1 MLLQKKQN
9 VDLHWWGEKILL
21 IRNMNEIFEL
31 EPEEVFLI
39 EKLSL
44 TNDVGVIQEEIS
56 DCLEM
61 EKDEIRNFIDIFIQ
75 NYREFFFISFEE
87 IVENTITVSGQK
99 GAFFPFELHVSLT
112 NACFHRCKHCY
123 KSAVSNGNSIVYE
136 DLEKFLDNM
145 EGKVPYLTLSGGEP
159 TRYSEFERIV
169 QKFSD
174 KYVISILTS
183 GYNLNDKLI
192 PVLAKAQNGV
202 TVSIYSSVPEKHDA
216 FVGVNG
222 SYKSIM
228 DSLEKM
234 CTEGVRV
241 GVSTLLTE
249 ENFDDIVKLVKILAQ
264 NRGVKTVSVGRLML
278 LGRAKENQLSNELTS
293 KKYKEYIDELRKN
306 NFEIEIIDSAEDS
319 GNELSLSPFKCSA
332 GTLLWSIYENGEIHP
347 CGISTIKEL
356 MLGNLH
362 DFNEEILFNRSLYDA
377 KISKLECIKNMYSK
391 GAVCPFE

>member
-44 TNDVGVIQEEIS
+44 SNDVEVIQEEIAN
-56 DCLEM
+56 CLGI
-61 EKDEIRNFIDIFIQ
+61 EKDDIRKFIEIFIE
-75 NYREFFFISFEE
+75 NYRDFFFVSFEDIME
-87 IVENTITVSGQK
+87 SMISVSGQK

-112 NACFHRCKHCY
+112 NSCFHRCKHCY
-123 KSAVSNGNSIVYE
+123 KNAISNGKSIVYE

-145 EGKVPYLTLSGGEP
+145 QGKVPYLTLSGGEP
-159 TRYSEFERIV
+159 TRYSEFERLV

-174 KYVISILTS
+174 KYIISILTS
-183 GYNLNDKLI
+183 GYNLDDKLM
-192 PVLAKAQNGV
+192 PTLVKAKNGV
-202 TVSIYSSVPEKHDA
+202 TVSVYSSVPEKHDA

-222 SYKSIM
+222 SYRNIM
-228 DSLEKM
+228 NSLEKM
-234 CTEGVRV
+234 CTEGVGV

-249 ENFDDIVKLVKILAQ
+249 ENFDDIVKLVKNLAQ
-264 NRGVKTVSVGRLML
+264 NTGVKTVSVGRLLM
-278 LGRAKENQLSNELTS
+278 LGRAKENQLSNELTR
-293 KKYKEYIDELRKN
+293 KKYKEYIDELRN
-306 NFEIEIIDSAEDS
+306 NDFEIEIIDSAEDS

-347 CGISTIKEL
+347 CGIATFKEL

-362 DFNEEILFNRSLYDA
+362 DFNEEILFNRSQYEA

-391 GAVCPFE
+391 CSLCPFE